1 MKVKNI
7 ILSISILGFY
17 SCTISPTV
25 SKFPIEK
32 INLGSN
38 KSNVKS
44 LCGAPFRSTVFT
56 SPPDH
61 KKIEIL
67 YYKEPARV
75 KNTEFIIT
83 TVLTFEN
90 DSLVS
95 IIQND
100 KYISG
105 NELTADSI
113 RRK

>member
-1 MKVKNI
+1 MKVKDI
-7 ILSISILGFY
+7 ILSISVLGLC
-17 SCTISPTV
+17 SCAISPTV

-32 INLGSN
+32 ISLGFN
-38 KSNVKS
+38 KSNVRS
-44 LCGAPFRSTVFT
+44 LCGKPFRSDVFT
-56 SPPDH
+56 EDH

-75 KNTEFIIT
+75 KSTEFIIT

-100 KYISG
+100 KSASG
-105 NELTADSI
+105 VELSIDSV
-113 RRK
+113 RQK

>member
-1 MKVKNI
+1 MKIKNI
-7 ILSISILGFY
+7 ILFISILGFY
-17 SCTISPTV
+17 SCAISPTG

-32 INLGSN
+32 INLGFN

-44 LCGAPFRSTVFT
+44 LCGTPFSSEVFT
-56 SPPDH
+56 KDH

-75 KNTEFIIT
+75 KSTEFIIT
-83 TVLTFEN
+83 TELTFAN

-95 IIQND
+95 IMQND
-100 KYISG
+100 KYASG
-105 NELTADSI
+105 IEITADSI